1 MSAEQEGRTEEATAK
16 KRKEERLKGKVCQ
29 SPEISAAFIMMMG
42 FVLIGFMSSRM
53 IDSAKIF
60 MFKTFTSLPLQE
72 LTNEY
77 IAELTKNLIFEFLKS
92 VSPFLGVAAIIG
104 IVANIIQVK
113 WVVSFKHLEDMASR
127 FNVINGL
134 KGMFSINSLI
144 SLVKDLL
151 KAAAVGFAVYKL
163 IETNF
168 KQIFLFTGQEADF
181 VLSNFIQ
188 FVYQIGTRA
197 ALVLII
203 FAIIDY
209 IHKKKQYEDGIKM
222 TKQEVK
228 DEYKSQEGDP
238 HIKGKRRS
246 KQLFMSRQRML
257 SFVADA
263 DVVITNPTTFAVAL
277 KYSPEFDA
285 PVVTAKGMRLLANK
299 IKDTAIEND
308 IPIVENVFV
317 AQTLYWNVEINQQIP
332 AQLFQ
337 AVAEILAYVYKLK
350 NKVA

>member
-1 MSAEQEGRTEEATAK
+1 MSAEQEGRTEQATSK
-16 KRKEERLKGKVCQ
+16 KRREERLKGNVCQ
-29 SPEISAAFIMMMG
+29 SPEISAALIMLMG
-42 FVLIGFMSSRM
+42 FILIGFMSTRM

-60 MFKTFTSLPLQE
+60 MFKTFTSLPLAE
-72 LTNEY
+72 ITNEY
-77 IAELTKNLIFEFLKS
+77 ISGLTKNLVFEFLKS
-92 VSPFLGVAAIIG
+92 VAPFLGVAAFIG
-104 IVANIIQVK
+104 IIANIAQVK
-113 WVVSFKHLEDMASR
+113 WVISFKHLENMAAS

-134 KGMFSINSLI
+134 KKMFSMNSLI
-144 SLVKDLL
+144 GLVKDLL
-151 KAAAVGFAVYKL
+151 KTGAVGFAVYKL

-197 ALVLII
+197 AIVLIV

-209 IHKKKQYEDGIKM
+209 LHKKKQYEDGIKM
-222 TKQEVK
+222 TKQQVK
-228 DEYKSQEGDP
+228 DEHKSEEGDP

-246 KQLFMSRQRML
+246 KQLYMSRQRML

-263 DVVITNPTTFAVAL
+263 DVVITNPTTYAVAL
-277 KYSPEFDA
+277 KYSPKFEA
-285 PVVTAKGMRLLANK
+285 PIVTAKGMRLLAEK
-299 IKDTAIEND
+299 IKDIAIEND

-317 AQTLYWNVEINQQIP
+317 AQTLYWNVEINQEIP